1 MIVPAFLVA
10 LAAAALPPPAA
21 AASGADAVVAA
32 PSTPVVREVRYRLSA
47 AVRPLFIFWIRA
59 ENIGGARVLWR
70 SGSDGRRGYEML
82 LGSDPRRAPRK
93 INRWGWEREDVGPEG
108 ALLSGVMRK
117 TDEDSLA
124 EARTNVAQ
132 EGQGGYVFKSI
143 RSRLA
148 SGEVHATNTLFRVT
162 RDYGYHDLAEVLSLV
177 DSNAIGPPRV
187 REGRVATDTQPG
199 FLFAVSTLIDEAVT
213 AATAS
218 PRQLLSGRSLA
229 FTFNA
234 YVYDV
239 RLRSSEWLD
248 SARFGNREY
257 RNLVRIEF
265 EHYNREKKTHER
277 FTLDCG
283 TEGDIRG
290 VPVHVQYQPKWWIRI
305 EGVVD
310 DSEVFP

>member
-1 MIVPAFLVA
+1 MTVRPFLVA
-10 LAAAALPPPAA
+10 LAAAALPFPAA
-21 AASGADAVVAA
+21 AANSVEGLAA
-32 PSTPVVREVRYRLSA
+32 PPPTPVVREVRYRLSA
-47 AVRPLFIFWIRA
+47 AVRPLLIFWIRA
-59 ENIGGARVLWR
+59 ENNGGARVLWR
-70 SGSDGRRGYEML
+70 SGSDGHRGYELL

-93 INRWGWEREDVGPEG
+93 INRWGWEREDLGPDG
-108 ALLSGVMRK
+108 ALLAGVMRK

-124 EARTNVAQ
+124 EARTNVSQ

-148 SGEVHATNTLFRVT
+148 NGEVRATNTLFRVT
-162 RDYGYHDLAEVLSLV
+162 KDYGYHDLSEVLSLV

-187 REGRVATDTQPG
+187 RSGRVPTDTQPG
-199 FLFAVSTLIDEAVT
+199 FLFAVSTLIDQTV
-213 AATAS
+213 AAALAS
-218 PRQLLSGRSLA
+218 PRQLLSERSLA

-239 RLRSSEWLD
+239 RLRSTEWLD
-248 SARFGNREY
+248 TARFGGRSY

-265 EHYNREKKTHER
+265 EHYNREKKTRER

-283 TEGDIRG
+283 TEGDIKG